1 MLPACFGGIWIIMT
15 PVFIIS
21 EYNPFHTGHGRMIEE
36 IRDRVGDA
44 VIVSVMSAPFV
55 QHGEPALFPPDV
67 RAKAAVCGGADLV
80 LSLPFP
86 YCASGARF
94 FATAGV
100 RIAAEFSSLHPVI
113 AFGSECGDLDLLC
126 RIAEESEKL
135 RLFERNGED
144 RPDIPYPEYLFSAV
158 KENLG
163 EEAALE
169 LKKPNNIL
177 GVEYLASVMREG
189 ADITALTVKRAGG
202 QHDGGAGICSSAL
215 RSSFCS
221 GDEETFYGG
230 MTSDA
235 AAVFREAVKEGTYSL
250 GWDGLSDAV
259 LGILRMFPDEDPD
272 RFADAGGGLGGRI
285 LAAAGQ
291 ASSVGELFGLCAT
304 KRYTNA
310 RIRRAVLSMVT
321 GVTEEDLKM
330 PPEFVN
336 VLALNSAG
344 RNVLGEYGGDLELIT
359 RPSGTDGRTRLKT
372 LYLKAM
378 SLYDLSLK
386 KRRGSRDFMKK
397 SPFTDF

>member
-1 MLPACFGGIWIIMT
+1 MT

-86 YCASGARF
+86 YCAAGARF
-94 FATAGV
+94 FAAAGV
-100 RIAAEFSSLHPVI
+100 RVAAAFASLRPVI
-113 AFGSECGDLDLLC
+113 AFGSECGDLDLLR

-135 RLFERNGED
+135 RLFEKNGEE
-144 RPDIPYPEYLFSAV
+144 RPDVPYPEYLSRAV
-158 KENLG
+158 GESLG
-163 EEAALE
+163 EKAALE

-177 GVEYLASVMREG
+177 GVEYLAALMRECPG
-189 ADITALTVKRAGG
+189 ISALTVKRTGG
-202 QHDGGAGICSSAL
+202 RHDADAGICSSAL
-215 RSSFCS
+215 RNSFYS
-221 GDEETFYGG
+221 GNEEAFYSGLPPL
-230 MTSDA
+230 SA
-235 AAVFREAVKEGTYSL
+235 EVFREAVKEDRYSL

-259 LGILRMFPDEDPD
+259 LGILRMFPDADSD
-272 RFADAGGGLGGRI
+272 RYADAGGGLGSRI

-291 ASSVGELFGLCAT
+291 ASSVGELFELCAT

-310 RIRRAVLSMVT
+310 RIRRAVLSMAA
-321 GVTEEDLKM
+321 GVTEEDLKT

-336 VLALNSAG
+336 VLALNTAG
-344 RNVLGEYGGDLELIT
+344 RAVLGEYGGDLAIVT
-359 RPSGTDGRTRLKT
+359 RPAGTDGGTRLRT

-386 KRRGSRDFMKK
+386 KRRGSRDFMRKT
-397 SPFTDF
+397 PFTDF